1 MNNNQR
7 QVAAK
12 ILFLLAI
19 SSEALSSE
27 LDALVDAS
35 NAIVNEIDSGIQ
47 LSGAAL
53 EYAYQGGYL
62 TDGTVSSTV
71 HISSEQ
77 LDSYNNALAGMSSYQ
92 PYGDVQE
99 VLTLKAEQELELMSN
114 AVDTFTEVVVDMIAV
129 VEVAEIASDAATP
142 DEQAEVQDY
151 VSTNQKILTI
161 SQEQVDTYNQSVD
174 DIETHANNA
183 SAYLGVA
190 ANEDAVA
197 FLQTGAENN
206 NSDANLATVTYDANR
221 QWVKMAWEGTNNAT
235 AVYLNGT
242 NYNMDFY
249 VSGAEV
255 LTAGSESEL
264 YLTGPTHLGYQCFM
278 SGEGCNEG

>member
-1 MNNNQR
+1 MK
-7 QVAAK
+7 AIKLAK
-12 ILFLLAI
+12 ILSLSAI
-19 SSEALSSE
+19 SSVALSNE
-27 LDALVDAS
+27 LDNLIDAS
-35 NAIVNEIDSGIQ
+35 SAIVNQIDSGIKV
-47 LSGAAL
+47 SGAAL
-53 EYAYQGGYL
+53 EYSYQGGYL
-62 TDGTVSSTV
+62 TGGTVSSTV

-77 LDSYNNALAGMSSYQ
+77 LDAYNNALAGMATYQ

-129 VEVAEIASDAATP
+129 VEVAEIASEAATP
-142 DEQAEVQDY
+142 EDQAEVQEY
-151 VSTNQKILTI
+151 VSTNQEILTI

-206 NSDANLATVTYDANR
+206 NSNATLSSVTYDANR
-221 QWVKMAWEGTNNAT
+221 QWVKMAWDGTNNAT

-242 NYNMDFY
+242 NFGMDFY
-249 VSGAEV
+249 VSDADV
-255 LTAGSESEL
+255 LSAGSESEF
-264 YLTGPTHLGYQCFM
+264 YLTSPTYLGYQCFVN
-278 SGEGCNEG
+278 GEGCGEG

>member
-1 MNNNQR
+1 MK
-7 QVAAK
+7 AIKLAK
-12 ILFLLAI
+12 ILSLSAI
-19 SSEALSSE
+19 SSVVLSNE
-27 LDALVDAS
+27 LDNLIDAS
-35 NAIVNEIDSGIQ
+35 SAIVNQIDSGIQ

-53 EYAYQGGYL
+53 EYSYQGGYL
-62 TDGTVSSTV
+62 SSGTVSSTV

-77 LDSYNNALAGMSSYQ
+77 LDAYNSALAGMATYQ

-142 DEQAEVQDY
+142 DEQAEVQEY
-151 VSTNQKILTI
+151 VSTNQEILTI
-161 SQEQVDTYNQSVD
+161 SQEQVDTYNQSVN

-206 NSDANLATVTYDANR
+206 NSNATLATVNYDANR
-221 QWVKMAWEGTNNAT
+221 QWVKMAWDGTNNAT

-242 NYNMDFY
+242 NFGMDFY
-249 VSGAEV
+249 VSDADV
-255 LTAGSESEL
+255 LTAGTESEL
-264 YLTGPTHLGYQCFM
+264 YLTSPTYLGYQCFIT
-278 SGEGCNEG
+278 GEGCNEG